1 MTMTTKTRVF
11 WIGGLA
17 LGACL
22 LASQARAQRGIAQ
35 GRVIDEN
42 GEGVAKVTVVFD
54 RRGGF
59 EQHYQ
64 TRTDDKGRYTQIVE
78 PGLYRITGSR
88 EGYQGGYLDE
98 TIPPG
103 APTRVPDLQ
112 IVSQEKAMA
121 AAIEQ
126 DAVLGPLKRAMELT
140 RDGRLEEAEAA
151 YKEVLEK
158 DPSVVEAHYN
168 LGSIYLGQEN
178 FAAAADEFQKAIDLR
193 PDSGDA
199 YRALSRVYEKKG
211 NTDQAITV
219 MEKGV
224 AVRPEDPVMQFD
236 LGILHYNARHTAEA
250 EAAFHKVETL
260 DPGNVR
266 IQYLLAT
273 LALNRGDAEEAVTRL
288 DEYLAKA
295 PENAPERETAKKLLD
310 QLRP

>member
-1 MTMTTKTRVF
+1 MTTKTRMF
-11 WIGGLA
+11 WIGGLV

-22 LASQARAQRGIAQ
+22 LAAEARAQRGIAQ

-64 TRTDDKGRYTQIVE
+64 TRTDDKGHYTQIVE
-78 PGLYRITGSR
+78 PGPYRITGSR

-98 TIPPG
+98 TIQPG

-126 DAVLGPLKRAMELT
+126 DAVLGPLKKAMELT
-140 RDGRLEEAEAA
+140 RAGRLDEAEAA

-168 LGSIYLGQEN
+168 LGSIYLGRGN

-211 NTDQAITV
+211 DTDQAITV

-236 LGILHYNARHTAEA
+236 LGILHYNARHAEEA

-273 LALNRGDAEEAVTRL
+273 LALNRGDAEEAVKRL
-288 DEYLAKA
+288 DKYLAKA
-295 PENAPERETAKKLLD
+295 PENAPERDTAKKLLD